1 MKTGDKYLTN
11 VRKFFKK
18 VPPLYNLFCTE
29 KQEHK
34 TLKRVVGF
42 IYGFFLGILFY
53 NFILVDLNFTEDAAF
68 FVGLTI
74 CLMLAFGIA
83 FSSQIRCII
92 CLTFPSFGG
101 KVGRSVLKTMVVAFV
116 ISGPVDNLAS
126 NGKEVVRMFACT
138 ATLSYNLTKT
148 KFELMY
154 KPFTE
159 AIFGM
164 KTDVN
169 EVKDTIRSIKDV
181 SAPITGEIEDESEMR
196 KMKEENDY
204 LDEKVGDTK
213 RSFFLDEKYHTKG
226 KNYETHTGN
235 NFKIPSN

>member
-1 MKTGDKYLTN
+1 MRTTDKYLLSF
-11 VRKFFKK
+11 RKFFKR
-18 VPPLYNLFCTE
+18 VPPLYNLFCT
-29 KQEHK
+29 KNQEHK

-42 IYGFFLGILFY
+42 IYGIFLGILFY
-53 NFILVDLNFTEDAAF
+53 NFILVDLDFTEDAAF

-83 FSSQIRCII
+83 FSSQIRCIT

-101 KVGRSVLKTMVVAFV
+101 KVGRSVLKAMVVAFI
-116 ISGPVDNLAS
+116 ISGPVENLAN
-126 NGKEVVRMFACT
+126 NGKEVVRTFACT
-138 ATLSYNLTKT
+138 TSLTYNLTKT

-154 KPFTE
+154 KPFTQ

-181 SAPITGEIEDESEMR
+181 SAPITGEIEDDSEMR

-204 LDEKVGDTK
+204 LDEQVGDTK
-213 RSFFLDEKYHTKG
+213 RSVFFDEKYRTKG
-226 KNYETHTGN
+226 RC
-235 NFKIPSN
+235 KIY